1 MKLIKYLLYLVILL
15 LLLITFTP
23 LNLYYS
29 KVAENIRPIQ
39 LEEISGSAIKGSAQN
54 VKYLGLDIG
63 KAEWLIYPGS
73 YNNITLNFNLNE
85 KLYDVNG
92 KFVKTND
99 SEKLVD
105 IIGTF
110 DWKILEKALNFNR
123 GEISGY
129 VKLDFDHIELKNRVL
144 ERIIGKAVTKE
155 LKLIKPIQRD
165 LGEIEVV
172 FVSDNPSIIVGQV
185 NSQSNVL
192 NVSGAIYI
200 HKNHRW
206 EIKLTLIPMPGEYEI
221 EYAIQTIGEKRAGGG
236 RSLNLAG
243 FY

>member
-15 LLLITFTP
+15 LLIITFTP

-29 KVAENIRPIQ
+29 KVADNIRPLQ
-39 LEEISGSAIKGSAQN
+39 LEEISGSAIKGSAQK
-54 VKYLGLDIG
+54 VKYFGLDIG
-63 KAEWLIYPGS
+63 KAEWLVYPGS
-73 YNNITLNFNLNE
+73 YNNITVNFNLND
-85 KLYDVNG
+85 KLYDVSG
-92 KFVKTND
+92 KFVKTNE
-99 SEKLVD
+99 SEKLID
-105 IIGTF
+105 IMGTF
-110 DWKILEKALNFNR
+110 DWTILEKSLNFNR

-129 VKLDFDHIELKNRVL
+129 VKLDFDYIELKNRVL

-172 FVSDNPSIIVGQV
+172 FFSDNPSIIVGQV
-185 NSQSNVL
+185 NSKSNVL
-192 NVSGAIYI
+192 NISGAIYI